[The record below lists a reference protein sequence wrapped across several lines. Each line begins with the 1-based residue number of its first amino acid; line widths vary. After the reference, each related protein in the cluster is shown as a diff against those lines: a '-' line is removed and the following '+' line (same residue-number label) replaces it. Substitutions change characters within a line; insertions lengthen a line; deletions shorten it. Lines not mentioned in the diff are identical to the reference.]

1 MGGKEVEDME
11 KGSSP
16 KPNKG
21 LVIFRYIITIPM
33 LAMVAMVFV
42 NAVLRYAFKSGIP
55 ETEELSRY
63 IFIWLCF
70 LGTVAAFKDKQHVGV
85 DILVTYLPAA
95 PRFIVGLIGDFIVLF
110 VLAIM
115 FVGGIAFTRTG
126 GATPGAATGIPFGFM
141 SVAII
146 FAAVAMAVLTLAD
159 MYKKFAARS
168 GGAS

>member
-1 MGGKEVEDME
+1 LKKDD
-11 KGSSP
+11 P
-16 KPNKG
+16 AKPSKA
-21 LVIFRYIITIPM
+21 LVVFRYIITIPM
-33 LAMVAMVFV
+33 LAMVAMVFT
-42 NAVLRYAFKSGIP
+42 NAVLRYAFRSGIP

-63 IFIWLCF
+63 LFIWLCF

-85 DILVTYLPAA
+85 DILVAFLPRR
-95 PRFIVGLIGDFIVLF
+95 PKLIVGLIGDFIVLF

-146 FAAVAMAVLTLAD
+146 LAAVAMAVLLVMD
-159 MYKKFAARS
+159 MYRKVTARA
-168 GGAS
+168 GGDG

>member
-1 MGGKEVEDME
+1 
-11 KGSSP
+11 
-16 KPNKG
+16 
-21 LVIFRYIITIPM
+21 M
-33 LAMVAMVFV
+33 LAMVAMVFT
-42 NAVLRYAFKSGIP
+42 NAVLRYAFRSGIP

-63 IFIWLCF
+63 LFIWLCF

-85 DILVTYLPAA
+85 DILVAFLPRR
-95 PRFIVGLIGDFIVLF
+95 PKLIVGLIGDFIVLF

-146 FAAVAMAVLTLAD
+146 LAAVAMAVLLVMD
-159 MYKKFAARS
+159 MYRKVTARA
-168 GGAS
+168 GGDG

>member
-1 MGGKEVEDME
+1 MKDDAA
-11 KGSSP
+11 
-16 KPNKG
+16 KPSRA

-42 NAVLRYAFKSGIP
+42 NAVLRYAFRSGIP

-63 IFIWLCF
+63 LFIWLCF
-70 LGTVAAFKDKQHVGV
+70 LGTVAAYKDKQHVGV
-85 DILVTYLPAA
+85 DILVTYLPRV
-95 PRFIVGLIGDFIVLF
+95 PRLIVGLIGDFVVLF

-146 FAAVAMAVLTLAD
+146 FAAVAMAVLLVID
-159 MYKKFAARS
+159 MCRKFATRS
-168 GGAS
+168 GGAG

>member
-1 MGGKEVEDME
+1 MKKDD
-11 KGSSP
+11 P
-16 KPNKG
+16 AKPSKA
-21 LVIFRYIITIPM
+21 LVVFRYIITIPM
-33 LAMVAMVFV
+33 LAMVAMVFT
-42 NAVLRYAFKSGIP
+42 NAVLRYAFRSGIP

-63 IFIWLCF
+63 LFIWLCF

-85 DILVTYLPAA
+85 DILVAFLPRR
-95 PRFIVGLIGDFIVLF
+95 PKLIVGLIGDFIVLF

-146 FAAVAMAVLTLAD
+146 LAAVAMAVLLVMD
-159 MYKKFAARS
+159 MYRKVTARA
-168 GGAS
+168 GGDG